1 MTGRR
6 MDGIVGPAKD
16 GWGGVKKSL
25 ATDGSQAFR
34 STLLRDA
41 LSTRGEVV
49 VAIAIL
55 FTNLAIDTMNADFL
69 SIVFGNL
76 DGTLNS
82 FFLSAK
88 IARTALGVLLNCRPM
103 VAPLYDMNVF
113 AHI

>member
-1 MTGRR
+1 

-16 GWGGVKKSL
+16 GWGVKKSL

-41 LSTRGEVV
+41 LSSWGEVV